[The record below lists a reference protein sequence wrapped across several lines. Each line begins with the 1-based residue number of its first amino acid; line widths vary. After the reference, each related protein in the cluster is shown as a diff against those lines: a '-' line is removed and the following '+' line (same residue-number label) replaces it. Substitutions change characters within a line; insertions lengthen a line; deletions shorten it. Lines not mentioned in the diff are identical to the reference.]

1 MVSVLVA
8 SAVVTFYDLYMISL
22 FLEHGLGIN
31 QRGFQLGIWCCHR
44 TGAELET
51 RVAIRFFVRMVSVL
65 FSFCCRH
72 FLQFDFDLTVS
83 RACLRHHSTRISIRN
98 TVVLLD
104 WRRIGNSCRN
114 PFFCDDG
121 KCFCCFCR
129 CHFLQF
135 IYDLTVSRAQL
146 RYHSTQNLMR
156 RRWCYRMGGEVET
169 CVGIRFFVT
178 MVSVLILFCP
188 LMNCTAC
195 LMHQSIHNRIAK
207 ECRESLD
214 SVV

>member
-135 IYDLTVSRAQL
+135 VYDLTVSLAQR
-146 RYHSTQNLMR
+146 RYHLTQNLMR
-156 RRWCYRMGGEVET
+156 KTVVLSDGWRARNLCRDRVFCDDGEYFDFVLSSSLFTTRMPSHEFY
-169 CVGIRFFVT
+169 C
-178 MVSVLILFCP
+178 MSD
-188 LMNCTAC
+188 A
-195 LMHQSIHNRIAK
+195 SIN
-207 ECRESLD
+207 S
-214 SVV
+214 